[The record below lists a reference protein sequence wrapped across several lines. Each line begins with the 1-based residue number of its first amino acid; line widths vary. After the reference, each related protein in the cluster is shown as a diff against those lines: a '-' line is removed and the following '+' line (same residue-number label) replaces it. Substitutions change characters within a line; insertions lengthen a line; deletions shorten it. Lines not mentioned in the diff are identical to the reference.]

1 MPVTM
6 KTDGDKVQLIPEG
19 EGAKPIELTTAELLA
34 KVQAADADILE
45 REVTLTVDGQPR
57 RAFVRDLLKDAEK
70 VGGAD
75 ARFQQ
80 AAASIRVVD
89 LLRKVRE
96 APTEVGEAEYGE
108 VMATL
113 GIVGQERDT
122 LMDVFQKVRENPD
135 ALNTTGEEV
144 AGASG
149 AAGKV
154 DPSAARIAAL
164 EAQVKTLTGAQSSHD
179 MREQAKGVRA
189 RIEDSIR
196 KSLTEDQILGK
207 IIVDEAS
214 GKPPTWSN
222 TETFAGSFF
231 DEMITLV
238 RSRITENPERPVT
251 PDEIKGMAGK
261 IRHRLNLVGKALDPE
276 QASKPTA
283 LGQALG
289 ISPGFQTDEPVQRVG
304 VTNPKHRQ
312 NFTDRMLALYQ
323 RVSGKGT
330 AG

>member
-1 MPVTM
+1 
-6 KTDGDKVQLIPEG
+6 
-19 EGAKPIELTTAELLA
+19 
-34 KVQAADADILE
+34 
-45 REVTLTVDGQPR
+45 
-57 RAFVRDLLKDAEK
+57 
-70 VGGAD
+70 
-75 ARFQQ
+75 
-80 AAASIRVVD
+80 
-89 LLRKVRE
+89 
-96 APTEVGEAEYGE
+96 
-108 VMATL
+108 
-113 GIVGQERDT
+113 
-122 LMDVFQKVRENPD
+122 MDVFQKVRENPD